1 MLSSP
6 AMLTRAS
13 PQSFDPSGPSTI
25 PLVLG
30 EASAP
35 TAFQCLPGEDLPP
48 HVLDGLVGPW
58 QQAVG
63 RFAKG
68 IVDEELV
75 GEWRKGAPA

>member
-48 HVLDGLVGPW
+48 HVRDGLVGRW
-58 QQAVG
+58 QRAVG
-63 RFAKG
+63 GWKKR
-68 IVDEELV
+68 
-75 GEWRKGAPA
+75 APA